1 MDGFKLT
8 SERLQKEIDD
18 IIPEC
23 LRMQEFEKDFNLCS
37 TELIKLRQKQSLLY
51 DGYESKLKDLEER
64 EKEVDNVI
72 YLKEENEGLK
82 KDARDAILLKEQ
94 KIEKN
99 HILCKR
105 SS

>member
-23 LRMQEFEKDFNLCS
+23 FRMRAFEKDFNLCS

-94 KIEKN
+94 N
-99 HILCKR
+99 
-105 SS
+105 